1 MRVRGRP
8 RHADERVRAVV
19 VVEVRVEIGGP
30 PSGVR
35 RPRRR
40 VRAEGPAGRERA
52 AGGSIR
58 ARERLE
64 RVREVL
70 LRREQTEPVER
81 LGEARVVR
89 RVARL
94 RRRLARILLF
104 PSGGSRGGGS
114 VTPAGGPPRPSLG
127 PRSIL
132 ERLDALERLR
142 VLRAVLQRLVRP
154 LAREP
159 RVDDPA
165 RESIAA
171 VFFIPRDAFFIS
183 PLPRPPTGFLRA
195 KRRVRLLLGEAVEH
209 RVLVREHAQAPGE
222 HLLLLV
228 LRRHRAHLR
237 AAAHAARAGGPVR
250 GRAFVGSQAQ
260 RLGGHFWRRREARV
274 FRSRRLLRRAS
285 QLRVLLVR
293 AELALGADRAQEVRD
308 RLLRGV
314 VHVQERRGGLG

>member
-30 PSGVR
+30 PRGVR

-40 VRAEGPAGRERA
+40 IRDRPAGRERA
-52 AGGSIR
+52 AGGIR

-104 PSGGSRGGGS
+104 PSGGSRAGGS
-114 VTPAGGPPRPSLG
+114 VAPAGGPPRPSLD

-171 VFFIPRDAFFIS
+171 AFFIPRDAFFIS
-183 PLPRPPTGFLRA
+183 PRARPPTGFLRA

-222 HLLLLV
+222 HLLLV
-228 LRRHRAHLR
+228 LRRRRAHLR
-237 AAAHAARAGGPVR
+237 AAAHAAHAGGPVR

>member
-1 MRVRGRP
+1 VRVRGRP

-19 VVEVRVEIGGP
+19 VVEIRVEIGGP
-30 PSGVR
+30 PRGVR

-52 AGGSIR
+52 VGGSIR

-114 VTPAGGPPRPSLG
+114 DAPDAGGPPRPSLG

-159 RVDDPA
+159 RVDDSA

-171 VFFIPRDAFFIS
+171 VF
-183 PLPRPPTGFLRA
+183 
-195 KRRVRLLLGEAVEH
+195 
-209 RVLVREHAQAPGE
+209 
-222 HLLLLV
+222 
-228 LRRHRAHLR
+228 
-237 AAAHAARAGGPVR
+237 
-250 GRAFVGSQAQ
+250 
-260 RLGGHFWRRREARV
+260 
-274 FRSRRLLRRAS
+274 
-285 QLRVLLVR
+285 
-293 AELALGADRAQEVRD
+293 
-308 RLLRGV
+308 
-314 VHVQERRGGLG
+314 

>member
-19 VVEVRVEIGGP
+19 VVQIRVEIGGP
-30 PSGVR
+30 PRGVR

-40 VRAEGPAGRERA
+40 VRDRPAGLERA
-52 AGGSIR
+52 AGGIR

-104 PSGGSRGGGS
+104 PSGGSRGGGGS
-114 VTPAGGPPRPSLG
+114 VAPAAGGPPRPSLG

>member
-8 RHADERVRAVV
+8 GHADERVRAVV
-19 VVEVRVEIGGP
+19 VVQIRVEIGGP
-30 PSGVR
+30 PRGVR

-52 AGGSIR
+52 VGGSIR

-104 PSGGSRGGGS
+104 PSGGSPGGGGS
-114 VTPAGGPPRPSLG
+114 DAPDAGGPPRPSLG

-142 VLRAVLQRLVRP
+142 VLRAVFQRLVRP

-159 RVDDPA
+159 RVDDSA
-165 RESIAA
+165 RELIAA

-183 PLPRPPTGFLRA
+183 PRARPPTGFLRA

-222 HLLLLV
+222 HLLLVL
-228 LRRHRAHLR
+228 LRRRRAHLR
-237 AAAHAARAGGPVR
+237 AAAHAGGPVC
-250 GRAFVGSQAQ
+250 GCAFVRSQAQ
-260 RLGGHFWRRREARV
+260 RLGGHFWRRREARG
-274 FRSRRLLRRAS
+274 FRSRRLLRHAS